1 MSFLGRLGLG
11 GKAEDPRLME
21 LQDQEA
27 DFRATLKEA
36 EATLSEIELENR
48 LLFEAARILKPG
60 MGLQAAGT
68 ALLDLVREPLEI
80 ATYFIATV
88 DWERDLIDYP
98 VFLEGGR
105 LRRHPLEVYSKSKG
119 ITGLAIE
126 QRTPLYVRALD
137 PEGIALGAILSR
149 AEAATGLIPQSW
161 FGIPLARPDFEDGR
175 PFGLVAFQVFPE
187 DGFGPRRQEL
197 LERMARLL
205 SLTRGPA

>member
-1 MSFLGRLGLG
+1 MSFLGRFGLG
-11 GKAEDPRLME
+11 GKAEDPRLAA
-21 LQDQEA
+21 LKDQES
-27 DFRATLKEA
+27 DLLATLKEA
-36 EATLSEIELENR
+36 EATLADIELENR

-68 ALLDLVREPLEI
+68 ALLDLIREPLEI
-80 ATYFIATV
+80 ATFYVAAV

-105 LRRHPLEVYSKSKG
+105 LRRHPMEIYSKNKG
-119 ITGLAIE
+119 ITGVAIE
-126 QRTPLYVRALD
+126 RGEPLYVRALD

-161 FGIPLARPDFEDGR
+161 LGIPLAHAEGGEAR

-187 DGFGPRRQEL
+187 DGFGPRRREL

-205 SLTRGPA
+205 CLTQGAV